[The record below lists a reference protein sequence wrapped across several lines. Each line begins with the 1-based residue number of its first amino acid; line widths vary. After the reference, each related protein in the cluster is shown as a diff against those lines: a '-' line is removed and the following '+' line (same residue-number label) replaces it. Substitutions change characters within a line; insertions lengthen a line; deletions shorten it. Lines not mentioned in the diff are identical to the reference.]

1 MRNNGVIIGEC
12 INNQITARMMQE
24 YDFTSIDTFSPAS
37 TEVRPSEQV
46 VQNIMSFARSYQTV
60 VVEGMPIDL
69 FLN

>member
-1 MRNNGVIIGEC
+1 
-12 INNQITARMMQE
+12 MMQE

-46 VQNIMSFARSYQTV
+46 VQNIMSFARSYRTV
-60 VVEGMPIDL
+60 EIEGMPVDL